1 MPKVRALARNLCLS
15 VSLLQVTGGLEDAEP
30 WPRDQRCWLKEQ
42 AGMGREISGS
52 LTSSR
57 VSLSSTWDME
67 GTLEIM
73 ETIDG

>member
-1 MPKVRALARNLCLS
+1 MLAEGAGWDGEGNLL
-15 VSLLQVTGGLEDAEP
+15 GD
-30 WPRDQRCWLKEQ
+30 
-42 AGMGREISGS
+42 
-52 LTSSR
+52 LTSLR